1 MRRVVQGLKAWCES
15 WCCLMRFICGESA
28 MSTRILLTSAF
39 VGLVITAF
47 VSFKVS
53 NYYVVFITFGI
64 LIIIFIIAF
73 FTVFIT
79 GFKSLTDILPMLVK
93 ELDGKASFERVE
105 APQYLTQCLTKHFSG
120 RAIEVL
126 GRLYSRSLIITLIAM
141 YPLIIMSSGLA
152 LLLITGPSL
161 SLNELMHAISL
172 FIKEVSTVLGTSVDV
187 ALGIL
192 GVVITVIFS
201 LGSLLIGRD
210 VINAEFLRVVHGVRF
225 HSLTWFSIA
234 ITLIIVSI
242 MLPPIVSIVLIA
254 PITLAITI
262 SLMIYLTLATTV
274 IEYMQLL
281 RGNQGGDQE
290 G

>member
-1 MRRVVQGLKAWCES
+1 MQDLKAWCES
-15 WCCLMRFICGESA
+15 WCCLMRFICGKSA
-28 MSTRILLTSAF
+28 MGARILLTSAF
-39 VGLVITAF
+39 VGLVITVFA
-47 VSFKVS
+47 SFKVS

-93 ELDGKASFERVE
+93 ELDGKISFERVE
-105 APQYLTQCLTKHFSG
+105 VPQYSQCLTKHFSG
-120 RAIEVL
+120 KAIEVL
-126 GRLYSRSLIITLIAM
+126 GRLYSRSLIITLIVM
-141 YPLIIMSSGLA
+141 YFLIIMSGGLA
-152 LLLITGPSL
+152 LWLIMGPSP
-161 SLNELMHAISL
+161 SLNELMHAISS
-172 FIKEVSTVLGTSVDV
+172 FIKEVSTALGTSVDV

-201 LGSLLIGRD
+201 LGSFLISRD
-210 VINAEFLRVVHGVRF
+210 AINAEVLRVVHGVRF

-242 MLPPIVSIVLIA
+242 ILPPTISIVFIA

-262 SLMIYLTLATTV
+262 SLMIYLTLITTV

-281 RGNQGGDQE
+281 RGNQGGDQ
-290 G
+290 GGQDP

>member
-1 MRRVVQGLKAWCES
+1 MP
-15 WCCLMRFICGESA
+15 
-28 MSTRILLTSAF
+28 SAF

-93 ELDGKASFERVE
+93 ELDGKISFERVE
-105 APQYLTQCLTKHFSG
+105 VPQYSQCLTKHFSG
-120 RAIEVL
+120 KAIEVL
-126 GRLYSRSLIITLIAM
+126 DRLYSWSLIITLIVM
-141 YPLIIMSSGLA
+141 YFLIIMSGGLA
-152 LLLITGPSL
+152 LWLIMGPSP
-161 SLNELMHAISL
+161 SLNELMHATSS
-172 FIKEVSTVLGTSVDV
+172 FINEVSTALGTSVDV

-201 LGSLLIGRD
+201 LGSFLIGRD
-210 VINAEFLRVVHGVRF
+210 AINAEVLRVVHGVRF

-242 MLPPIVSIVLIA
+242 VLPPTVSIVFIA
-254 PITLAITI
+254 PIILAITI
-262 SLMIYLTLATTV
+262 SLMIYLTLITTV

-281 RGNQGGDQE
+281 RGNQGGDQ
-290 G
+290 GGQDP

>member
-1 MRRVVQGLKAWCES
+1 
-15 WCCLMRFICGESA
+15 MRFICGKSA
-28 MSTRILLTSAF
+28 MGARILLTSAF

-47 VSFKVS
+47 ASFKVS

-93 ELDGKASFERVE
+93 ELDGKISFERVE
-105 APQYLTQCLTKHFSG
+105 VPQYSQCLTKHFSG
-120 RAIEVL
+120 KAIEVL
-126 GRLYSRSLIITLIAM
+126 GRLYSWSLIITLIVM
-141 YPLIIMSSGLA
+141 YFLIITSGGLA
-152 LLLITGPSL
+152 LRLIMGPSP
-161 SLNELMHAISL
+161 SLNELMHATSS
-172 FIKEVSTVLGTSVDV
+172 FINEVSTALGTSVDV

-201 LGSLLIGRD
+201 LGSFLIGRD
-210 VINAEFLRVVHGVRF
+210 AINAEVLRVVHGVRF

-242 MLPPIVSIVLIA
+242 ILPPTISIVFIA
-254 PITLAITI
+254 PIILAITI
-262 SLMIYLTLATTV
+262 SLMIYLTLITTV

-281 RGNQGGDQE
+281 RGNQGGDQ
-290 G
+290 GGQDP

>member
-1 MRRVVQGLKAWCES
+1 MP
-15 WCCLMRFICGESA
+15 
-28 MSTRILLTSAF
+28 SAF

-47 VSFKVS
+47 ASFKVS

-93 ELDGKASFERVE
+93 ELDGKISFERVE
-105 APQYLTQCLTKHFSG
+105 VPQYSQCLTKHFSG
-120 RAIEVL
+120 KAIEVL
-126 GRLYSRSLIITLIAM
+126 GRLYSWSLIITLIVM
-141 YPLIIMSSGLA
+141 YFLIITSGGLA
-152 LLLITGPSL
+152 LRLIMGPSS
-161 SLNELMHAISL
+161 SLNELMHATSS
-172 FIKEVSTVLGTSVDV
+172 FINEVSTALGTSVDV

-201 LGSLLIGRD
+201 LGSFLIGRD
-210 VINAEFLRVVHGVRF
+210 AINAEVLRVVHGVRF

-242 MLPPIVSIVLIA
+242 ILPPTISIVFIA
-254 PITLAITI
+254 PIILAITI
-262 SLMIYLTLATTV
+262 SLMIYLTLITTV

-281 RGNQGGDQE
+281 RGNQGGDQ
-290 G
+290 GGQDP